1 MGRLALRLAA
11 CRAGRVGRGGGR
23 KPLPACGRSESAM
36 GRNAAREWCGAGLLL
51 AVAGTAL
58 VVSEI
63 QHGIE
68 AGNPL
73 SVAYGGAVVLA
84 TVIAV
89 LLILPGMRSHS

>member
-1 MGRLALRLAA
+1 MGMNAT
-11 CRAGRVGRGGGR
+11 R
-23 KPLPACGRSESAM
+23 KWG
-36 GRNAAREWCGAGLLL
+36 GAGLLL
-51 AVAGTAL
+51 AFASTAF

-73 SVAYGGAVVLA
+73 SIAYGGAVVLA

-89 LLILPGMRSHS
+89 LLILPGMRSRR